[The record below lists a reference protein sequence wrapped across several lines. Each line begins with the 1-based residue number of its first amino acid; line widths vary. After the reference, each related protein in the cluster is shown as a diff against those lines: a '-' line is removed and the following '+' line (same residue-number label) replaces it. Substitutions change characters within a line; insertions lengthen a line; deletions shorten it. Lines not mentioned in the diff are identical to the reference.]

1 MFSIVIYYCVCIVHV
16 LIVCFH
22 NQLSMEV
29 EDMEQHEV
37 PDALTTPTM
46 DINGDWRHGDGSP
59 RNEHG
64 PAQDKLQKQVD
75 INNFLDKLGNFTEA
89 ESETSVITPS
99 EDNESSQDSQEDYV
113 RSGLDIESRV
123 MEERE
128 SPQAVMNTEK
138 GLLEKL
144 QEAEKVKESES
155 QNLEEKE
162 KEEKEIITI
171 YDNKSKEKRN
181 TLKKV
186 NMLATDLKNFISF
199 EKTTVTLGQASK
211 DQLEGF
217 VIPVAN
223 LLLET
228 VYNSKV
234 ITSAEWA
241 TSQASE
247 VWAQIQEMPHA
258 DIPLKALAKNAQV
271 FLLSNLLDN
280 LKQVSEI
287 VGEAMEETATIED
300 LKIQLEATI
309 QLSQVTTDLLKEKKE
324 ELKEDQRRT
333 KIEVQNQK
341 EQTMK
346 WQKEYEEEA
355 KAHRDIKK
363 KYEELKTAREN
374 VNEEEMKNLQASLAS
389 GKQTMSA
396 QMMLIQSLR
405 EAAEEKDNWIAAYKI
420 SMEQEVSMN
429 NQTTKE
435 LRDQTYPELAKKPKL
450 EDGMEDRKE
459 MLNATQATT
468 RKNTYA
474 EQTNKK
480 PDVLKNLVERKG
492 FLTFNYSGPEMFG
505 PRSVEEAVRS
515 VEYIQVFLGAMMN
528 DMQKAW
534 QEDFRDLYHQ
544 QDEQRADKA
553 FKTIMKRLSKARGTQ
568 ELKTY
573 LARNREREWTEPENE
588 TLKRRNI
595 IFFQQFPNISPSRK
609 MFQQIW
615 NKDKKA
621 IHIYAVLG
629 LLSLYAPRLYAC
641 LVKWDMGAS
650 ENMRRKFAD
659 VLSPRGTSKWYQ
671 ALHILCLIVMDQAD
685 IVENSYNFKTG
696 HNLAKRPFNGKMVP
710 SDDPYLTE
718 EVLQEIKESRP
729 ISYTMD
735 ELKTIFC
742 DQNFTSFQEVY
753 AAERTKIKEG
763 KATFKTKQ
771 QNSEDLSMFE

>member
-1 MFSIVIYYCVCIVHV
+1 
-16 LIVCFH
+16 
-22 NQLSMEV
+22 
-29 EDMEQHEV
+29 
-37 PDALTTPTM
+37 
-46 DINGDWRHGDGSP
+46 
-59 RNEHG
+59 
-64 PAQDKLQKQVD
+64 
-75 INNFLDKLGNFTEA
+75 
-89 ESETSVITPS
+89 
-99 EDNESSQDSQEDYV
+99 
-113 RSGLDIESRV
+113 
-123 MEERE
+123 
-128 SPQAVMNTEK
+128 
-138 GLLEKL
+138 
-144 QEAEKVKESES
+144 
-155 QNLEEKE
+155 
-162 KEEKEIITI
+162 
-171 YDNKSKEKRN
+171 
-181 TLKKV
+181 
-186 NMLATDLKNFISF
+186 MLATDLKNFISF

-374 VNEEEMKNLQASLAS
+374 VNEEEMRNLQASLAS

-429 NQTTKE
+429 TQATKE
-435 LRDQTYPELAKKPKL
+435 LSVPYDQTYPELAKKPKL
-450 EDGMEDRKE
+450 EEGMENKKE

-468 RKNTYA
+468 TTNTYA
-474 EQTNKK
+474 EKANK
-480 PDVLKNLVERKG
+480 NQM
-492 FLTFNYSGPEMFG
+492 Y
-505 PRSVEEAVRS
+505 
-515 VEYIQVFLGAMMN
+515 
-528 DMQKAW
+528 
-534 QEDFRDLYHQ
+534 
-544 QDEQRADKA
+544 
-553 FKTIMKRLSKARGTQ
+553 
-568 ELKTY
+568 
-573 LARNREREWTEPENE
+573 
-588 TLKRRNI
+588 
-595 IFFQQFPNISPSRK
+595 
-609 MFQQIW
+609 
-615 NKDKKA
+615 
-621 IHIYAVLG
+621 
-629 LLSLYAPRLYAC
+629 
-641 LVKWDMGAS
+641 
-650 ENMRRKFAD
+650 
-659 VLSPRGTSKWYQ
+659 
-671 ALHILCLIVMDQAD
+671 
-685 IVENSYNFKTG
+685 
-696 HNLAKRPFNGKMVP
+696 
-710 SDDPYLTE
+710 
-718 EVLQEIKESRP
+718 
-729 ISYTMD
+729 
-735 ELKTIFC
+735 
-742 DQNFTSFQEVY
+742 
-753 AAERTKIKEG
+753 
-763 KATFKTKQ
+763 
-771 QNSEDLSMFE
+771 